1 MWIVDVLPIQDL
13 TKEVRA
19 KPAHLFHVAEVDA
32 ERGWRSARD
41 RWFAHNEQPPKSVI
55 HYWAAQD
62 GKGKLTVKDADGN
75 AVRVL
80 DVTATKG
87 INRIEYD
94 LLVDAELGLAAEA
107 ARVAKAAEKADA
119 KTGSEGELGKTP
131 LAESK
136 RLGHPLYITPGDYTL
151 ALDLGGATA
160 EHKLTVNA
168 PKAFEARVK
177 PKFKLR
183 GR

>member
-1 MWIVDVLPIQDL
+1 
-13 TKEVRA
+13 
-19 KPAHLFHVAEVDA
+19 EVDA

-55 HYWAAQD
+55 HYWAAQA
-62 GKGKLTVKDADGN
+62 GSGKLTVKDADGN

-119 KTGSEGELGKTP
+119 KAGSEGELGKTP

-151 ALDLGGATA
+151 ALDLGGASA
-160 EHKLTVNA
+160 EQKLTVNA